1 VDLARDVY
9 AAVDFA
15 LAVLASKA
23 GERLALRSH
32 KTAGALA
39 LNDLGG
45 CRGNGSHRRPLP

>member
-39 LNDLGG
+39 L
-45 CRGNGSHRRPLP
+45 C